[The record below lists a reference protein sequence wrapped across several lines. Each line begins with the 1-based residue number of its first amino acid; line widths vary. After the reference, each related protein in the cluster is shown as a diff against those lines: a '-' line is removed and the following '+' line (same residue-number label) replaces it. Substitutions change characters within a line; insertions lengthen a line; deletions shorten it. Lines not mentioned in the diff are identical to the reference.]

1 MIVPTR
7 RVEAGLEETPAPR
20 RAPGG
25 DAGLG
30 VPARRFQP
38 GCLGLRGGI
47 SRSCLLHMHSVRGTG
62 TEGQVRRARR
72 AHMLRI
78 VLVPRLGPPRPC
90 LSLDDTFLCHAVE
103 RIVSLCN
110 HMFGDA
116 QSALA
121 DYVQSSLM
129 LRANKRFH
137 LLRAERAPIFLG
149 PCLCMSLCGLTSSL
163 CVLGLVKFYVAHNL
177 CTAAICS
184 TRA

>member
-1 MIVPTR
+1 MSRSPRWHLAQLPATHALREGYRYR
-7 RVEAGLEETPAPR
+7 RPGAPR
-20 RAPGG
+20 QTSSYAQDRPSSPPG
-25 DAGLG
+25 AASP
-30 VPARRFQP
+30 VSS
-38 GCLGLRGGI
+38 
-47 SRSCLLHMHSVRGTG
+47 SRYG
-62 TEGQVRRARR
+62 
-72 AHMLRI
+72 
-78 VLVPRLGPPRPC
+78 
-90 LSLDDTFLCHAVE
+90 TFLRHAVE

>member
-7 RVEAGLEETPAPR
+7 RVEAGLEETPQRLDVRLAGTPVWGSGTEVPTRMSRSPRWHLAQLPATHALREGYRYRRPGAPR
-20 RAPGG
+20 QTSSYAQDRPSSPPG
-25 DAGLG
+25 AASP
-30 VPARRFQP
+30 VSS
-38 GCLGLRGGI
+38 
-47 SRSCLLHMHSVRGTG
+47 SRYG
-62 TEGQVRRARR
+62 
-72 AHMLRI
+72 
-78 VLVPRLGPPRPC
+78 
-90 LSLDDTFLCHAVE
+90 TFLRHAVE

-149 PCLCMSLCGLTSSL
+149 PSSCGPTSSL
-163 CVLGLVKFYVAHNL
+163 CVLGLARQTL
-177 CTAAICS
+177 CGPQFVC
-184 TRA
+184 RGHL